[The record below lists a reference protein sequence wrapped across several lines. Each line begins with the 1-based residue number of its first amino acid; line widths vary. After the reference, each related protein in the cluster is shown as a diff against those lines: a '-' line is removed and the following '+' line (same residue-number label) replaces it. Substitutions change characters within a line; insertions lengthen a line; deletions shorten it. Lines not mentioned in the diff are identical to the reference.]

1 MKNNYVAER
10 YIAGSLLHPRGLSDR
25 MPDYIERGITADH
38 FEDITCKRIWSKLE
52 RAYQQGRMHDGE
64 TLPEAVA
71 MSGASDAGQSAA
83 DIIEVRGKFQSD
95 EYIGQ
100 HLQEIEELTYHR
112 RVYRHSKNIEKAY
125 DDGDIEKA
133 QELLKTPPLLQAAN
147 GSNMTPQAFLDELDG
162 MIASKPENV
171 IAMKEMARDAVFILP
186 GIAMAGQYTIINARF
201 NTGKTLLTLWKL
213 SQRDM
218 ELTKDFKIFYINADD
233 TFQGGIEK
241 SELAES
247 IGVHSMIPN
256 QCGFEKGKVS
266 WLMRSA
272 ISTKQAGKLVLILDT
287 LKKFA
292 DMMDKKEARE
302 FNLLVRDFVMAGGT
316 VIALAHTNKNAG
328 TDGKAIAEGVGDW
341 ASDCD
346 CNYIMDGVD
355 AVDNKRAVTFKL
367 EKLRGPNVM
376 EANFTYDSSEGK
388 TWRERFDSVEQLA
401 KGEAKSMLSDLE
413 AENIHKEDMPVIQ
426 YLEGRIYSA
435 TKPINGSTLTQTDL
449 EEGLPSRRDR
459 ERVLTIYADTNPRKL
474 HQHWRRRTGKNNVG
488 FVFTPP
494 ESFEPF

>member
-1 MKNNYVAER
+1 
-10 YIAGSLLHPRGLSDR
+10 
-25 MPDYIERGITADH
+25 
-38 FEDITCKRIWSKLE
+38 
-52 RAYQQGRMHDGE
+52 
-64 TLPEAVA
+64 
-71 MSGASDAGQSAA
+71 
-83 DIIEVRGKFQSD
+83 
-95 EYIGQ
+95 
-100 HLQEIEELTYHR
+100 
-112 RVYRHSKNIEKAY
+112 
-125 DDGDIEKA
+125 
-133 QELLKTPPLLQAAN
+133 
-147 GSNMTPQAFLDELDG
+147 
-162 MIASKPENV
+162 
-171 IAMKEMARDAVFILP
+171 
-186 GIAMAGQYTIINARF
+186 
-201 NTGKTLLTLWKL
+201 
-213 SQRDM
+213 
-218 ELTKDFKIFYINADD
+218 
-233 TFQGGIEK
+233 
-241 SELAES
+241 
-247 IGVHSMIPN
+247 MIPN

-449 EEGLPSRRDR
+449 EDGLPGRRDR
-459 ERVLTIYADTNPRKL
+459 ERVLDLYADTNPREL
-474 HQHWRRRTGKNNVG
+474 HRHWRRRTGKNNRG
-488 FVFTPP
+488 FVFTTPD
-494 ESFEPF
+494 SLEPF